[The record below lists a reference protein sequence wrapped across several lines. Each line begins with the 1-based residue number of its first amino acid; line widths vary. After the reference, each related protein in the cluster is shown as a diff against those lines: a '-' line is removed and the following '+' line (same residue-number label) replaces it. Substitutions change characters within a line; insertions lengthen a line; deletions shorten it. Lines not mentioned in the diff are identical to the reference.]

1 MENKTMGN
9 VNKRWFQNA
18 FLSRGITQ
26 RRVAKHLHLDPSAI
40 SLMLRGKRALKLDEA
55 AELARLLSIPVED
68 VMTNAGINTR
78 TVESKDFLEVRG
90 WVDEAWE
97 LHLGTPKGPRK
108 APPVA
113 GGSDGSKKGG
123 GGIAVARFQTAGTS
137 LDGLDGSLLYFPT
150 PREGIVSA
158 DAMGRLSVV
167 QLRDGRGKSGKGR
180 LLVRILKRGYQQGHF
195 NLHAMDGR
203 IMEDDVMVE
212 AAVPVLWHR
221 L

>member
-1 MENKTMGN
+1 MGN

-18 FLSRGITQ
+18 FTSRGITQ

-55 AELARLLSIPVED
+55 AELARLLALPVED
-68 VMTNAGINTR
+68 VMAQAGINTR
-78 TVESKDFLEVRG
+78 TLESKGSLEIKG

-97 LHLGTPKGPRK
+97 LHMEPPKGPRK

-113 GGSDGSKKGG
+113 GGSGG
-123 GGIAVARFQTAGTS
+123 GSGSGGLIVARFQTTGTA
-137 LDGLDGSLLYFPT
+137 LDGLDGSLLYFPALSA
-150 PREGIVSA
+150 GVVSSEA
-158 DAMGRLSVV
+158 VGRLSVV
-167 QLRDGRGKSGKGR
+167 RVQDGRGKGGGKGNGSGR
-180 LLVRILKRGYQQGHF
+180 LLVRILKRGYQP
-195 NLHAMDGR
+195 GR
-203 IMEDDVMVE
+203 YTLCLMSGQVAEEDALVD